1 MVNDTRV
8 YGDNFIQLR
17 DDDDTLDPS
26 SFFDD
31 SGLLLIKA
39 KNDFS
44 YPSSDTIESSLE
56 ITASDETLL
65 VVFDT

>member
-1 MVNDTRV
+1 MAEVLFLH
-8 YGDNFIQLR
+8 GSNFIQIR
-17 DDDDTLDPS
+17 DDNDTLDPP
-26 SFFDD
+26 SFFDA
-31 SGLLLIKA
+31 SGLLLIRA

-56 ITASDETLL
+56 IIAAAETLL